1 MIIQREDQIAAASA
15 SDSSS
20 FLSKGMGLVNRSV
33 KNDEEIVSEPCI
45 FSKLE
50 GCPRSAVLPPAVV
63 HGLPLPNEHVHVV
76 VRVHF
81 LEAVVDLDECF
92 LLGAASALVDLG
104 LDLLEELIVLD
115 VVGADAAIEG
125 VDLVLLELAGLASED
140 RGLVLHDDEGLVAHQ
155 GLEVLLDLYYI
166 CLIH

>member
-1 MIIQREDQIAAASA
+1 M
-15 SDSSS
+15 
-20 FLSKGMGLVNRSV
+20 LSKGMGLVNRSV
-33 KNDEEIVSEPCI
+33 KNDEEIVSERCI

-50 GCPRSAVLPPAVV
+50 GGPRSAVLPPAVV

-104 LDLLEELIVLD
+104 LDLLEELMFLM
-115 VVGADAAIEG
+115 
-125 VDLVLLELAGLASED
+125 LLGPMLRSRVYILYFSSS
-140 RGLVLHDDEGLVAHQ
+140 
-155 GLEVLLDLYYI
+155 LDLPVKTEASSLMMMRVLSPI
-166 CLIH
+166 KGSKCSLIFTISA

>member
-1 MIIQREDQIAAASA
+1 M
-15 SDSSS
+15 
-20 FLSKGMGLVNRSV
+20 LSKGMGLVNRSV

-45 FSKLE
+45 FSELE
-50 GCPRSAVLPPAVV
+50 GGPRSAVLPPAVV

-125 VDLVLLELAGLASED
+125 VYLVLLELAGLASED
-140 RGLVLHDDEGLVAHQ
+140 RGLVPHDDEGLVAHQ